1 MPLPGSENAVAKCN
15 SVIFLFEL
23 CLCFSYCDLLEC
35 PLTKVYFA
43 QSSVTDQWAS
53 AQLYCSVR
61 CMKLLLFKNS
71 FSPDITVTGH
81 YSLQWIIVQFRG
93 CIRSIHNWLWKWN
106 KDIIVSYCLSLY
118 SPIVQQPHA
127 ERLVRC
133 LQVKWAFE
141 EQHPAHVP
149 ACRHFCW
156 QLTER
161 SLGLTWIQC
170 LLLQTLRCCCRGV
183 APVWLVSAGWPGPT
197 YFKDRKH
204 WVTTG
209 GHAGCCFA
217 DRIIVF
223 VCVS

>member
-1 MPLPGSENAVAKCN
+1 MSSLLTETSPQNLYYHHLAIAVESYVMCSVVQASPLGGGLSASAVRLASKWYVRPSVDVSCVTCDTLLGVCCDIMPLPGSENAVAKCN

-93 CIRSIHNWLWKWN
+93 CIRSIHNWLWK
-106 KDIIVSYCLSLY
+106 
-118 SPIVQQPHA
+118 
-127 ERLVRC
+127 
-133 LQVKWAFE
+133 
-141 EQHPAHVP
+141 
-149 ACRHFCW
+149 
-156 QLTER
+156 
-161 SLGLTWIQC
+161 
-170 LLLQTLRCCCRGV
+170 
-183 APVWLVSAGWPGPT
+183 
-197 YFKDRKH
+197 
-204 WVTTG
+204 
-209 GHAGCCFA
+209 
-217 DRIIVF
+217 
-223 VCVS
+223 